1 MVTNARDPT
10 HDALSGVTATRPVSP
25 PSAEQLG
32 SGAPIEAAHRPSAI
46 DTDDAFCGEDEDALL
61 GRVCQLLVS
70 ALPVAAAAV
79 TLVDER
85 LNLLATAAWP
95 GDMRAMVAAQF
106 ERGEGPC
113 LDACRTGEPV
123 VETDIAGS
131 RHWAAATGWR
141 AVHTLAVRINGRTA
155 GVVTLAS
162 VRDGGLAPA
171 DISTAHGISAIAA
184 AHASAMRALR
194 GSQLLAAQLQRA
206 LYSRVTIEQAKG
218 VVAHQLD
225 VAVDE
230 AFAIL
235 RRYARSHGRF
245 LEDIAYQVVGGSLLL
260 RRPEGEGDI
269 VTAHG
274 QADTPAALEQPSAA
288 ADTEVTSIG
297 LDRPRD
303 LLSIVGTG
311 NPGSVRLVGEADL
324 STEHQLAHALERL
337 AGQPGDI
344 TLDVGDLR
352 FIDAHSIG
360 LLVRTAT
367 ALPPPS
373 RLVLRHATGGVAK
386 VLTLVDIGDHPR
398 ILIA

>member
-85 LNLLATAAWP
+85 SNLLATAAWP

-141 AVHTLAVRINGRTA
+141 AVHTLAVRINGRTV
-155 GVVTLAS
+155 GVVSLAS
-162 VRDGGLAPA
+162 VRDGGLKPA
-171 DISTAHGISAIAA
+171 EIST

-225 VAVDE
+225 VPVDE

-260 RRPEGEGDI
+260 RGPEGEGDI

-303 LLSIVGTG
+303 LLSIVWTG

>member
-1 MVTNARDPT
+1 MNARDPT
-10 HDALSGVTATRPVSP
+10 QDALSGGTARRPEIP

-32 SGAPIEAAHRPSAI
+32 SGASIDDANHPSAV
-46 DTDDAFCGEDEDALL
+46 DTDDAVSGEDEDALL

-85 LNLLATAAWP
+85 LNPSATAAWP
-95 GDMRAMVAAQF
+95 GDMRAMVAAQL
-106 ERGEGPC
+106 ECGEGPS
-113 LDACRTGEPV
+113 LDVCHTGESV

-141 AVHTLAVRINGRTA
+141 AVHTLAVRINGRTV
-155 GVVTLAS
+155 GVVSLAS
-162 VRDGGLAPA
+162 VRDGGLTPA
-171 DISTAHGISAIAA
+171 EISTAHGISAIAA
-184 AHASAMRALR
+184 AHASTMRALR
-194 GSQLLAAQLQRA
+194 GSQRRAAQLQRA
-206 LYSRVTIEQAKG
+206 LYSRVEIEQAKG

-225 VAVDE
+225 VTVDE
-230 AFAIL
+230 ALAIL
-235 RRYARSHGRF
+235 RRHARSHGRF
-245 LEDIAYQVVGGSLLL
+245 LEDIAYQVVGGGL
-260 RRPEGEGDI
+260 RLRHPEDEGDI
-269 VTAHG
+269 VTARG
-274 QADTPAALEQPSAA
+274 QADTPAALEQPSAM
-288 ADTEVTSIG
+288 ADAEVTGIG

-311 NPGSVRLVGEADL
+311 NPGSVRLIGEADL
-324 STEHQLAHALERL
+324 STEDQLAHALERL

-344 TLDVGDLR
+344 TLDVGELR

-367 ALPPPS
+367 ALPSPS
-373 RLVLRHATGGVAK
+373 RLVLRHATGRVAK
-386 VLTLVDIGDHPR
+386 VLTLLDIGDHPR